1 MGGLLNS
8 DSIQAGGI
16 MGDID
21 LKNAESRTKYLKD
34 NLGNLMNGIDSNYGQ
49 VLMDELMRRME
60 ATVSEFNEEVKAMLG
75 QLQGKKP
82 TPRDN
87 ILTSAPQPEPQ
98 APPIPKAA
106 PAPQAAPTPQ
116 AAPAPPTTELKSA
129 APIVEPEP
137 AVELPSF
144 SDDLDEPETVAAP
157 PEPQPVSDSVKE
169 VEIEVDLP
177 PDELSDFEK
186 KLRSLSS

>member
-1 MGGLLNS
+1 
-8 DSIQAGGI
+8 

-87 ILTSAPQPEPQ
+87 ILTSTPQPEPQ
-98 APPIPKAA
+98 APPA
-106 PAPQAAPTPQ
+106 PR
-116 AAPAPPTTELKSA
+116 AAPAPPPQATPAPPTTDLKSA
-129 APIVEPEP
+129 PPVVEPEP
-137 AVELPSF
+137 AVDIPSF
-144 SDDLDEPETVAAP
+144 SEDLSEPEPVAAQPAP
-157 PEPQPVSDSVKE
+157 PSDSESVKE

-177 PDELSDFEK
+177 PDQLSDFEK